1 MLETIAAVIIVM
13 GVTTAIISL
22 IIAAAIMDD

>member
-22 IIAAAIMDD
+22 IAAAIWGD